1 MAWILLIIAG
11 LFEIGWP
18 LGFKLASMHSKYF
31 IWFIGLS
38 ILSMGLSGYFLYL
51 AQKSIPIGTD
61 YVIWTGIG
69 AIGTVLLGILFFHDS
84 ANIFRLLFLSLIL
97 IGIVGLKLV
106 H

>member
-38 ILSMGLSGYFLYL
+38 ILSMGL
-51 AQKSIPIGTD
+51 K
-61 YVIWTGIG
+61 
-69 AIGTVLLGILFFHDS
+69 
-84 ANIFRLLFLSLIL
+84 RLFLISRPEKHPDRY
-97 IGIVGLKLV
+97 GLCNLDRDRGL
-106 H
+106 

>member
-51 AQKSIPIGTD
+51 AQKSIPIGPA

>member
-38 ILSMGLSGYFLYL
+38 ILSMGLSGSRPEKHPNRY
-51 AQKSIPIGTD
+51 
-61 YVIWTGIG
+61 
-69 AIGTVLLGILFFHDS
+69 
-84 ANIFRLLFLSLIL
+84 
-97 IGIVGLKLV
+97 GLCNLDRDRGYRDCSSWNLV
-106 H
+106 FP

>member
-51 AQKSIPIGTD
+51 CPEKHPD
-61 YVIWTGIG
+61 RY
-69 AIGTVLLGILFFHDS
+69 
-84 ANIFRLLFLSLIL
+84 
-97 IGIVGLKLV
+97 GLCNLDRDRGYRDCSSWNLV
-106 H
+106 FP